1 MKSREHGEIA
11 YFNGS
16 FAFIKPD
23 VEGKDVFAHVSELPT
38 DRIHSGDR
46 VTFDL
51 APDPYKPGRMRAVQV
66 RFINGDDKAPQNETP
81 G

>member
-38 DRIHSGDR
+38 DR
-46 VTFDL
+46 
-51 APDPYKPGRMRAVQV
+51 
-66 RFINGDDKAPQNETP
+66 FIAAIESLLT
-81 G
+81 